1 MNTNFQQKYGS
12 WAVVTGASEGIGRA
26 LAIEIAKAG
35 LNLILVARNKE
46 RLETLGSE
54 IQKKFNVIV
63 KIITIDLANIEN
75 NKTLISQID
84 QYDIGLF
91 AAIAGFGTSG
101 YFFKSNIHDELEMID
116 VNCRSVVEQTY
127 YFAKRFVTQKRG
139 GIVLMGSLV
148 GFQGVPYSANYAATK
163 AFIQSF
169 AEGLHFE
176 LKPFGVDVLSSA
188 PGPVQSGFGKRA
200 NMNMGKAASTEVIAE
215 KTIQALGYMV
225 TIRPGFLSKFL
236 GWSLIILPRIMRIYI
251 MRIIMGK
258 MAK

>member
-1 MNTNFQQKYGS
+1 MNSNFQKKYGP
-12 WAVVTGASEGIGRA
+12 WALVTGASDGIGRA
-26 LAIEIAKAG
+26 LAIEIAKVG
-35 LNLILVARNKE
+35 LNLIIVGRNNE
-46 RLETLGSE
+46 RLEKLGSE

-63 KIITIDLANIEN
+63 KIIAIDLAKNES
-75 NKTLISQID
+75 NKALISQIN
-84 QYDIGLF
+84 QYEIGLF

-101 YFFKSNIHDELEMID
+101 DFFKGKIQDELEMID

-127 YFAKRFVTQKRG
+127 YFANRFVTQKRG
-139 GIVLMGSLV
+139 GIILMGSLV

-163 AFIQSF
+163 AFIQNF

-176 LKPFGVDVLSSA
+176 LKQFGVDVLSSA

-200 NMNMGKAASTEVIAE
+200 NLNMGNAASTEVVAE